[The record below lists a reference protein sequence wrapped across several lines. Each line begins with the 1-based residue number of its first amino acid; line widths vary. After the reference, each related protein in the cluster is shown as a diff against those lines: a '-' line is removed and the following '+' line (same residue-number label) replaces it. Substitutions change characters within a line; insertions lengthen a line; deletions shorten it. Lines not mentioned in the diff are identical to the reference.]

1 MWKIMVV
8 DDEPK
13 IRRGL
18 CRFIEN
24 SRLPLE
30 VCAQAGD
37 GETAMERL
45 RLDLPD
51 IVLLDICMPNMDG
64 LEFLAAIKAS
74 SLKTKCIVI
83 TGFDQ
88 FSFAQA
94 SVSLRA
100 FAYLLKPI
108 DEAALIEYLMSA
120 IAELESEHT
129 QTHKNQQL
137 MLQLEKNETL
147 LWNHFVKKWIVGSLT
162 PGQLETELLFW
173 NLVWPDQAHIT
184 LIKPNF
190 NTSKILF
197 WQEQSLILFCVTNI
211 ASELMQELDVHFFG
225 QDEKE
230 CCVIITAQKPSNDK
244 LAELTQTIKQHL
256 QTNCQIDS
264 MEIASPECVKDCI
277 NIMKIHNKELE
288 SINPLLGKIKAY
300 IDHNFQ
306 NSALSLADVADALCV
321 SPSYISFLVKTALQT
336 NFVDYLTEKRMSEA
350 LLLMMQHSMKLT
362 VIAKK
367 VGYANQHYF
376 STVFKKHT
384 GISPSVYRKK
394 YFI

>member
-1 MWKIMVV
+1 
-8 DDEPK
+8 
-13 IRRGL
+13 
-18 CRFIEN
+18 
-24 SRLPLE
+24 
-30 VCAQAGD
+30 
-37 GETAMERL
+37 
-45 RLDLPD
+45 
-51 IVLLDICMPNMDG
+51 MDG
-64 LEFLAAIKAS
+64 LEFLAAVKAS
-74 SLKTKCIVI
+74 NFKAKCIVI

-120 IAELESEHT
+120 ITELEAECS
-129 QTHKNQQL
+129 QTHKNQQV
-137 MLQLEKNETL
+137 MFQLEKNETL
-147 LWNHFVKKWIVGSLT
+147 LWNHFAKKWILGTLA

-173 NLVWPDQAHIT
+173 DLVWPDQAYIT

-197 WQEQSLILFCVTNI
+197 WQEQSLLLFCVTNI

-230 CCVIITAQKPSNDK
+230 CCVIITSQKPTNEQLTE
-244 LAELTQTIKQHL
+244 LAQTIKQHL
-256 QTNCQIDS
+256 QTHCHIDS
-264 MEIASPECVKDCI
+264 MEITSPGQVKDCI
-277 NIMKIHNKELE
+277 NIMKIHIKEWE
-288 SINPLLGKIKAY
+288 TTNPLLEKMKSY

-306 NSALSLADVADALCV
+306 NPGLSLVDVANALSV
-321 SPSYISFLVKTALQT
+321 SPSYISLLVKTALQT

-350 LLLMMQHSMKLT
+350 LCLMAQREVKLIL
-362 VIAKK
+362 IAKK

-384 GISPSVYRKK
+384 GISPSVYREK
-394 YFI
+394 FFN